1 MRKVDLYWM
10 SNHDWWEVHDLVITL
25 KEDAPEEAQ
34 ISYDRY
40 LLQQGLDCLYEL
52 SCYQDRLLRIDNGH
66 NTADILCLCR
76 YFETLKSKIKN
87 ETDKLH
93 AVRIFRYGTKEEKML
108 FLMKKYHLG

>member
-10 SNHDWWEVHDLVITL
+10 SNRDWWEVHNFVITL

-40 LLQQGLDCLYEL
+40 LLQEGLDCLYAL

-66 NTADILCLCR
+66 NTADILYLCR
-76 YFETLKSKIKN
+76 YFESLKTRIKN
-87 ETDKLH
+87 EANKLC
-93 AVRIFRYGTKEEKML
+93 AVRIFRNGTNSETVL
-108 FLMKKYHLG
+108 TLMKKYHLN